1 MNLSSSLLRVLDGR
15 SASTKAF
22 LVGSLL
28 SFTMPLCLK
37 AHVVTPK
44 EAENIARKYIK
55 LPTKKATRGVSKQSG
70 YSQNAPYYIYNDAQ
84 NKGFVIVSGTTEM
97 GEILA
102 YSNENALD
110 TINLHPGL
118 AQLLNSYKM
127 AFKAINTNNAVE
139 TEAKKGAFFAKT
151 VAPLLKT
158 TWSQDA
164 PYNALLGYNYT
175 GCVATTISQVLKY
188 HEWPMQGMG
197 NVSYVNTSDNRTLSG
212 NLNLSQYDWANML
225 PNYDAPVQATQAQRN
240 AVAKLMKD
248 VGLASGM
255 QYHPGFAVA
264 TNQGAFDAFVKHF
277 DYQATCVYQS
287 TEGPSVFAD
296 LLRQE
301 LVDGFPFYFYGATK
315 DYKGAHAWVVDGFDD
330 KGFFHMNFGW
340 NGQSNGYYSLSALNL
355 SQSGKEFN
363 GAKLA
368 FSRAFMAIFAHPNKT
383 GVKRIDPSLMP
394 ERGNLSF
401 TAEGAFT
408 RKDGVE
414 RISNRM
420 ETYPV
425 ELSYI
430 INKGLPFKGDVG
442 VTVIDEQNNR
452 VATAASQWHNE
463 GGFTQQF
470 FTGYGDGKMQTDGIL
485 STPISV
491 NVPLKGLKEGVY
503 TLKVV
508 SADYQDDNTWTD
520 WVLLRKAPY
529 MVIKITADKVE
540 VLEECSKTSSFK
552 LVAEPFYDKTLNPG
566 AKVTCNM
573 AIKNLSGL
581 PKDAYIKL
589 SFLNDQGVA
598 VFSQTSDKAFSFDS
612 FGTDY
617 AQFEM
622 KLPTNLASGTYQTK
636 VEVVNMY
643 NADDVTLVKNPLNS
657 TSNSVTI
664 EGEVISPFFT
674 MAFPSV
680 SNSDGEGISSEKI
693 NLNIEKV
700 LSYGFL
706 LNAAEGHSYS
716 GPLSIV
722 LEDVITQK
730 QIQVGAKIA
739 HEDLVAGELKV
750 INVGQV
756 QSSSLKVLNKRSYK
770 WMVMGEKNGV
780 PFNLLENQED
790 QYYVTFEGSK
800 TTNQEYLT
808 GIFDTQYI
816 ENVAQRVVFDGAQWS
831 ILGENITDVVLCSVD
846 GKQLLSI
853 KNSANL
859 TASVTLPIHQKGIFV
874 VRWNDNGKWFTQK
887 IVNK

>member
-15 SASTKAF
+15 SASTKAL

-28 SFTMPLCLK
+28 SFAMPLCLK

-55 LPTKKATRGVSKQSG
+55 LPTKKVTRGVSKQSG

-110 TINLHPGL
+110 TTNLHPGL

-188 HEWPMQGMG
+188 HEWPVQGMG

-452 VATAASQWHNE
+452 VTTAASQWHNE

-808 GIFDTQYI
+808 GIFDSQYV
-816 ENVAQRVVFDGAQWS
+816 ENAAQRLVFDGAQWN
-831 ILGENITDVVLCSVD
+831 ILGENITDVVLCGVD

-853 KNSANL
+853 KNSANS
-859 TASVTLPIHQKGIFV
+859 TASVVLPIYQKGIFV

>member
-1 MNLSSSLLRVLDGR
+1 MNLSSSLLRVLDGK
-15 SASTKAF
+15 SASTKAL

-28 SFTMPLCLK
+28 SFAMPLCLK

-44 EAENIARKYIK
+44 EAEKIARKYIK

-188 HEWPMQGMG
+188 HEWPVQGMG

-529 MVIKITADKVE
+529 MVIKVTADKVE

-739 HEDLVAGELKV
+739 HEDLVAGEMKV

-808 GIFDTQYI
+808 GIFDTQYV
-816 ENVAQRVVFDGAQWS
+816 ENAAQRLVFDGAQWN

-853 KNSANL
+853 KNSANS
-859 TASVTLPIHQKGIFV
+859 TASVVLPIHQKGIFV

-887 IVNK
+887 LVNK

>member
-15 SASTKAF
+15 SASTKAL

-28 SFTMPLCLK
+28 SFAMPLCLK

-188 HEWPMQGMG
+188 HEWPVQGMG

-401 TAEGAFT
+401 TAEGAFA
-408 RKDGVE
+408 RANGVE

-463 GGFTQQF
+463 GGFTQHF

-485 STPISV
+485 SAPISV
-491 NVPLKGLKEGVY
+491 NVPLKSLKEGVY

-529 MVIKITADKVE
+529 MVIKVTADKVE

-622 KLPTNLASGTYQTK
+622 KLPTNIASGTYQTK

-739 HEDLVAGELKV
+739 HEDLVAGEMKV

-808 GIFDTQYI
+808 GIFDTQYV
-816 ENVAQRVVFDGAQWS
+816 ENVAQRVVFDGALWS
-831 ILGENITDVVLCSVD
+831 ILGENITDVVLCGVD

-853 KNSANL
+853 KNSANS
-859 TASVTLPIHQKGIFV
+859 TASVAFPIQQKGIFV

-887 IVNK
+887 LVNK

>member
-15 SASTKAF
+15 SASTKAL

-28 SFTMPLCLK
+28 SFAMPLCLK

-70 YSQNAPYYIYNDAQ
+70 FSQNAPYYIYNDAQ

-110 TINLHPGL
+110 TTNLHPGL

-188 HEWPMQGMG
+188 HEWPVQGMG

-430 INKGLPFKGDVG
+430 INKGRPFKGDVG

-463 GGFTQQF
+463 GGFTQHF

-485 STPISV
+485 SAPISV

-508 SADYQDDNTWTD
+508 SADYQDDNAWTD

-529 MVIKITADKVE
+529 MVIKVTADKVE

-552 LVAEPFYDKTLNPG
+552 LVGEPFYDKTLNPG
-566 AKVTCNM
+566 AKITCNM

-598 VFSQTSDKAFSFDS
+598 VFSHTSDKAFSFDS

-706 LNAAEGHSYS
+706 LNASEGHSYS
-716 GPLSIV
+716 GPLTIV

-800 TTNQEYLT
+800 TTTQEYLT
-808 GIFDTQYI
+808 GIFDTQYV
-816 ENVAQRVVFDGAQWS
+816 ENAAQRVVFDGTQWN
-831 ILGENITDVVLCSVD
+831 ILGENINDVVLCSVD
-846 GKQLLSI
+846 GKQLLNI
-853 KNSANL
+853 KNSTNS
-859 TASVTLPIHQKGIFV
+859 TASVALLIHQKGIFV

>member
-15 SASTKAF
+15 SASTKAL

-28 SFTMPLCLK
+28 SFAMPLCLN

-110 TINLHPGL
+110 TTNLHPGL

-188 HEWPMQGMG
+188 HEWPVQGMG

-414 RISNRM
+414 HISNRM

-529 MVIKITADKVE
+529 MVIKVTADKVE

-552 LVAEPFYDKTLNPG
+552 LVSEPFYDKTLNPG
-566 AKVTCNM
+566 AKVTCNI

-730 QIQVGAKIA
+730 QIQVGGKIA

-808 GIFDTQYI
+808 GIFDSQYV
-816 ENVAQRVVFDGAQWS
+816 ENAAQRLVFDGAQWN
-831 ILGENITDVVLCSVD
+831 ILGENITDVILCSVD

-853 KNSANL
+853 KNSANS
-859 TASVTLPIHQKGIFV
+859 TASVVLPIHQKGIFV

>member
-15 SASTKAF
+15 SASTKAL

-28 SFTMPLCLK
+28 SFAMPLCLK

-55 LPTKKATRGVSKQSG
+55 LPTKKATRGLSKQSG

-188 HEWPMQGMG
+188 HEWPVQGMG

-463 GGFTQQF
+463 GGFTQHF

-485 STPISV
+485 SAPISV
-491 NVPLKGLKEGVY
+491 NAPLKGLKEGVY

-529 MVIKITADKVE
+529 MVIKVTADKVE

-566 AKVTCNM
+566 AKVTCNI

-706 LNAAEGHSYS
+706 LNASEGHSYS

-808 GIFDTQYI
+808 GIFDTQYV
-816 ENVAQRVVFDGAQWS
+816 ENAAQRVVFDGAQWR
-831 ILGENITDVVLCSVD
+831 ILGENITDVVLYGVD
-846 GKQLLSI
+846 GKQLLNI
-853 KNSANL
+853 KNSANS
-859 TASVTLPIHQKGIFV
+859 TASVAFPIHQKGIFV

>member
-15 SASTKAF
+15 SASTKAL

-28 SFTMPLCLK
+28 SFAMPLCLK

-55 LPTKKATRGVSKQSG
+55 LPIKKVTRGVSKQSG

-110 TINLHPGL
+110 TTNLHPGL

-188 HEWPMQGMG
+188 HEWPVQGMG
-197 NVSYVNTSDNRTLSG
+197 NVSYVNTSDNRTLSE

-425 ELSYI
+425 ELNYI

-463 GGFTQQF
+463 GGFTQHF

-491 NVPLKGLKEGVY
+491 NVPLKGLKEGIY

-529 MVIKITADKVE
+529 MVIKVTTDKVE

-589 SFLNDQGVA
+589 SFLDDQGVA

-706 LNAAEGHSYS
+706 LNASEGHSYS

-808 GIFDTQYI
+808 GIFDTQYV
-816 ENVAQRVVFDGAQWS
+816 ENAAQRVVFDGAQWN
-831 ILGENITDVVLCSVD
+831 ILGENITDVVLCGVD

-859 TASVTLPIHQKGIFV
+859 TASVAFPIHQKGIFV

>member
-15 SASTKAF
+15 SASTKAL

-28 SFTMPLCLK
+28 SFAMPLCLN

-188 HEWPMQGMG
+188 HEWPVQGMG

-430 INKGLPFKGDVG
+430 INKGRPFKGDVG

-452 VATAASQWHNE
+452 LATAASQWHNE

-529 MVIKITADKVE
+529 MVIKVTADKVE

-598 VFSQTSDKAFSFDS
+598 VFSHTSDKAFSFDS

-664 EGEVISPFFT
+664 ESEVISPFFT

-706 LNAAEGHSYS
+706 LNASEGHSYS

-770 WMVMGEKNGV
+770 WMVMGENNGV

-808 GIFDTQYI
+808 GIFDTQYV
-816 ENVAQRVVFDGAQWS
+816 ENAAQRVVFDGAQWS

-853 KNSANL
+853 KNSANS
-859 TASVTLPIHQKGIFV
+859 TASVALPIHQKGIFV

>member
-15 SASTKAF
+15 SASTKAL

-28 SFTMPLCLK
+28 SFAMPLCLN

-44 EAENIARKYIK
+44 EAENIARKYIT
-55 LPTKKATRGVSKQSG
+55 LPTKKATRGLSKQSG

-188 HEWPMQGMG
+188 HEWPVQGMG

-401 TAEGAFT
+401 TAEGAFA
-408 RKDGVE
+408 RANGVE
-414 RISNRM
+414 HISNRM

-430 INKGLPFKGDVG
+430 INKGRPFKGDVG

-463 GGFTQQF
+463 GGFTQHF

-485 STPISV
+485 SAPISV
-491 NVPLKGLKEGVY
+491 NVPLKSLKEGVY

-529 MVIKITADKVE
+529 MVIKVTADKVE

-552 LVAEPFYDKTLNPG
+552 LVDEPFYDKTLNPG

-664 EGEVISPFFT
+664 ESEVISPFFT

-693 NLNIEKV
+693 NLNIENV

-706 LNAAEGHSYS
+706 LNASEGHSYS

-808 GIFDTQYI
+808 GIFDTQYV
-816 ENVAQRVVFDGAQWS
+816 ENAAQRVVFDGAQWN

-853 KNSANL
+853 KNSTNL
-859 TASVTLPIHQKGIFV
+859 TASVALPIHQKGIFV

>member
-15 SASTKAF
+15 SASTKAL

-28 SFTMPLCLK
+28 SFAMPLCLN

-110 TINLHPGL
+110 TTNLHPGL

-188 HEWPMQGMG
+188 HEWPVQGMG

-529 MVIKITADKVE
+529 MVIKVTADKVE

-739 HEDLVAGELKV
+739 HEDLVAGEMKV

-808 GIFDTQYI
+808 GIFDTQYV
-816 ENVAQRVVFDGAQWS
+816 ENAAQRVVFDGAQWR
-831 ILGENITDVVLCSVD
+831 ILGENITDVVLCGVD
-846 GKQLLSI
+846 GKQLLNI
-853 KNSANL
+853 KNSTNS
-859 TASVTLPIHQKGIFV
+859 TASVALPIHQKGIFV

-887 IVNK
+887 LVNK

>member
-1 MNLSSSLLRVLDGR
+1 MNLSSSLHRVLDGR
-15 SASTKAF
+15 SASTKAL

-28 SFTMPLCLK
+28 SFAMPLYLK

-44 EAENIARKYIK
+44 EAENIAQKYIK
-55 LPTKKATRGVSKQSG
+55 LPTKKATRGLSKQSG

-110 TINLHPGL
+110 TTNLHPGL

-188 HEWPMQGMG
+188 HEWPVQGMG

-529 MVIKITADKVE
+529 MVIKVTADKVE

-739 HEDLVAGELKV
+739 HEDLIAGELKV

-770 WMVMGEKNGV
+770 WMAMGEKNGV

-808 GIFDTQYI
+808 GIFDTQYV
-816 ENVAQRVVFDGAQWS
+816 ENAAQRLVFDGAQWS
-831 ILGENITDVVLCSVD
+831 ILGENITDVVLCGVD

-853 KNSANL
+853 KNNANS
-859 TASVTLPIHQKGIFV
+859 TASVALPIHQKGIFV

-887 IVNK
+887 IANK

>member
-15 SASTKAF
+15 SASTKAL

-28 SFTMPLCLK
+28 SFAMPLCLK

-55 LPTKKATRGVSKQSG
+55 LPIKKVTRGVSKQSG

-110 TINLHPGL
+110 TTNLHPGL

-188 HEWPMQGMG
+188 HEWPVQGMG

-315 DYKGAHAWVVDGFDD
+315 DYKGAHAWVVDGFDY

-425 ELSYI
+425 ELNYI

-463 GGFTQQF
+463 GGFTQHF

-491 NVPLKGLKEGVY
+491 NVPLKGLKEGIY

-529 MVIKITADKVE
+529 MVIKVTTDKVE

-566 AKVTCNM
+566 AKVTCNI

-808 GIFDTQYI
+808 GIFDSQYV
-816 ENVAQRVVFDGAQWS
+816 ENAAQRVVFDGAKWS

-846 GKQLLSI
+846 GKQLLNI
-853 KNSANL
+853 KNSTNS
-859 TASVTLPIHQKGIFV
+859 TASVALPIHQKGIFV

>member
-15 SASTKAF
+15 SASTKAL

-28 SFTMPLCLK
+28 SFAMPLCLK

-55 LPTKKATRGVSKQSG
+55 LPTKKVTRGVSKQSG

-139 TEAKKGAFFAKT
+139 IEAKKGAFFAKT

-188 HEWPMQGMG
+188 HEWPVQGMG

-401 TAEGAFT
+401 TAEGAFA
-408 RKDGVE
+408 RANGVE

-430 INKGLPFKGDVG
+430 INKGRPFKGDVG

-529 MVIKITADKVE
+529 MVIKVTADKVE

-636 VEVVNMY
+636 VEMVNMY

-739 HEDLVAGELKV
+739 HEDLVAGEMKV

-808 GIFDTQYI
+808 GIFDTQYV
-816 ENVAQRVVFDGAQWS
+816 ENVAQRVVFDGAQWN
-831 ILGENITDVVLCSVD
+831 ILGENITDVILCSVD

-853 KNSANL
+853 KNSANS
-859 TASVTLPIHQKGIFV
+859 TASVVLPIHQKGIFV

>member
-15 SASTKAF
+15 SASTKAL

-28 SFTMPLCLK
+28 SFAMPLCLK

-188 HEWPMQGMG
+188 HEWPVQGMG

-414 RISNRM
+414 HISNRM

-529 MVIKITADKVE
+529 MVIKVTADKVE

-657 TSNSVTI
+657 TSNSVMI

-739 HEDLVAGELKV
+739 HEDLVAGEMKV

-808 GIFDTQYI
+808 GIFDTQYV
-816 ENVAQRVVFDGAQWS
+816 ENAAQRVVFDGAQWR
-831 ILGENITDVVLCSVD
+831 ILGENITDVVLCGVD

-853 KNSANL
+853 KNSANS
-859 TASVTLPIHQKGIFV
+859 TASVALPIHQKGIFV
-874 VRWNDNGKWFTQK
+874 VRWDDKGKWFTQK

>member
-15 SASTKAF
+15 SASTKAL

-28 SFTMPLCLK
+28 SFAMPLCLK

-110 TINLHPGL
+110 TTNLHPGL

-188 HEWPMQGMG
+188 HEWPVQGMG

-529 MVIKITADKVE
+529 MVIKVTADKVE

-739 HEDLVAGELKV
+739 HEDLVAGEMKV

-808 GIFDTQYI
+808 GIFDTQYV
-816 ENVAQRVVFDGAQWS
+816 ENVAQRVVFDGAQWN
-831 ILGENITDVVLCSVD
+831 ILGENITDVVLCGVD

-853 KNSANL
+853 KNSTNS
-859 TASVTLPIHQKGIFV
+859 TASVAFPIHQKGIFV
-874 VRWNDNGKWFTQK
+874 VRWNDNGKWFSQK
-887 IVNK
+887 IVNR

>member
-15 SASTKAF
+15 SASTKAL

-28 SFTMPLCLK
+28 SFAMPLCLK

-55 LPTKKATRGVSKQSG
+55 LPTKKVTRGLSKQSG

-188 HEWPMQGMG
+188 HEWPVQGMG
-197 NVSYVNTSDNRTLSG
+197 NVSYVNTSDSRTLSG

-529 MVIKITADKVE
+529 MVIKVTADKVE

-566 AKVTCNM
+566 AKVTCNI

-808 GIFDTQYI
+808 GIFDSQYV
-816 ENVAQRVVFDGAQWS
+816 ENAAQRLVFDGAQWN
-831 ILGENITDVVLCSVD
+831 ILGENITDVVLCGVD
-846 GKQLLSI
+846 GKRLLSI
-853 KNSANL
+853 KNSANS
-859 TASVTLPIHQKGIFV
+859 TASVVLPIHQKGIFV

>member
-15 SASTKAF
+15 SASTKAL

-28 SFTMPLCLK
+28 SFAMPLYLK

-55 LPTKKATRGVSKQSG
+55 LPTKKVTRGVSKQSG

-188 HEWPMQGMG
+188 HEWPVQGMG
-197 NVSYVNTSDNRTLSG
+197 NVSYVNTSDSRTLSG

-529 MVIKITADKVE
+529 MVIKVTADKVE

-566 AKVTCNM
+566 AKVTCNI

-739 HEDLVAGELKV
+739 HEDLIAGEMKV

-808 GIFDTQYI
+808 GIFDTQYV
-816 ENVAQRVVFDGAQWS
+816 ENAAQRVVFDGAQWH

-887 IVNK
+887 LVNK

>member
-15 SASTKAF
+15 SASTKAL

-28 SFTMPLCLK
+28 SFAMPLCLN

-188 HEWPMQGMG
+188 HEWPVQGMG

-529 MVIKITADKVE
+529 MVIKVTADKVE

-739 HEDLVAGELKV
+739 HEDLVAGEMKV

-808 GIFDTQYI
+808 GIFDTQYV
-816 ENVAQRVVFDGAQWS
+816 ENAAQRVVFDGAQWS
-831 ILGENITDVVLCSVD
+831 ILGENITDVVLCGVD
-846 GKQLLSI
+846 GKQLLNI
-853 KNSANL
+853 KNSTNS
-859 TASVTLPIHQKGIFV
+859 TASVALPIHQKGIFV

>member
-15 SASTKAF
+15 SASTKAL

-28 SFTMPLCLK
+28 SFAMPLCLK

-55 LPTKKATRGVSKQSG
+55 LPTKKVTRGVSKQSG

-188 HEWPMQGMG
+188 HEWPVQGMG

-401 TAEGAFT
+401 TAEGAFI

-463 GGFTQQF
+463 GGFTQHF

-529 MVIKITADKVE
+529 MVIKVTADKVE

-808 GIFDTQYI
+808 GIFDTQYV
-816 ENVAQRVVFDGAQWS
+816 ENAAQRVVFDGAQWR

-853 KNSANL
+853 KNSANS
-859 TASVTLPIHQKGIFV
+859 TASVVLPIYQKGIFV

>member
-1 MNLSSSLLRVLDGR
+1 MNLSSSLLCVLDGR
-15 SASTKAF
+15 SASTKAL

-28 SFTMPLCLK
+28 SFAMPLCLK

-55 LPTKKATRGVSKQSG
+55 LPTKKATRGLSKQSG

-127 AFKAINTNNAVE
+127 VFKAINTNNAVE

-188 HEWPMQGMG
+188 HEWPVQGMG

-430 INKGLPFKGDVG
+430 INKGRPFKGDVG

-529 MVIKITADKVE
+529 MVIKVTADKVE

-730 QIQVGAKIA
+730 QIQVGGKIA

-808 GIFDTQYI
+808 GIFDSQYV
-816 ENVAQRVVFDGAQWS
+816 ENAAQRLVFDGAQWN

-859 TASVTLPIHQKGIFV
+859 TASVALPIHQKGIFV

-887 IVNK
+887 LVNK

>member
-15 SASTKAF
+15 SASTKAL

-28 SFTMPLCLK
+28 SFAMPLCLK

-188 HEWPMQGMG
+188 HEWPVQGMG

-529 MVIKITADKVE
+529 MVIKVTADKVE

-808 GIFDTQYI
+808 GIFDTQYV
-816 ENVAQRVVFDGAQWS
+816 ENAAQRVVFDGAQWS
-831 ILGENITDVVLCSVD
+831 ILGENITDVVLCGVD

-853 KNSANL
+853 KNSANS
-859 TASVTLPIHQKGIFV
+859 TASVALPIHQKGIFV

>member
-15 SASTKAF
+15 SASTKAL

-28 SFTMPLCLK
+28 SFAMPLCLK

-188 HEWPMQGMG
+188 HEWPVQGMG

-414 RISNRM
+414 HISNRM

-529 MVIKITADKVE
+529 MVIKVTADKVE

-622 KLPTNLASGTYQTK
+622 KLPTNIASGTYQTK

-808 GIFDTQYI
+808 GIFDTQYV
-816 ENVAQRVVFDGAQWS
+816 ENAAQRVVFDGAQWR
-831 ILGENITDVVLCSVD
+831 ILGENITDVVLCGVD

-853 KNSANL
+853 KNSANS
-859 TASVTLPIHQKGIFV
+859 TAYVALPIHQKGIFV
-874 VRWNDNGKWFTQK
+874 VRWDDKGKWFTQK

>member
-1 MNLSSSLLRVLDGR
+1 MNLSSSLLRVLDSR
-15 SASTKAF
+15 SASTKAL

-28 SFTMPLCLK
+28 SFAMPLCLK

-55 LPTKKATRGVSKQSG
+55 LPTKKATRGVSKQSS

-110 TINLHPGL
+110 TTNLHPGL

-188 HEWPMQGMG
+188 HEWPVQGMG
-197 NVSYVNTSDNRTLSG
+197 NISYVNTSDNRTLSG

-287 TEGPSVFAD
+287 TEGPSIFAD

-463 GGFTQQF
+463 GGFTQHF

-529 MVIKITADKVE
+529 MVIKVTADKVE

-566 AKVTCNM
+566 AKVTCNI

-598 VFSQTSDKAFSFDS
+598 VFSQTSEKAFSFDS

-622 KLPTNLASGTYQTK
+622 KLPANLASGTYQTK

-706 LNAAEGHSYS
+706 LNASEGHSYS

-808 GIFDTQYI
+808 GIFDTQYV
-816 ENVAQRVVFDGAQWS
+816 ENAAQRVVFDGAKWN

-853 KNSANL
+853 KNSANS
-859 TASVTLPIHQKGIFV
+859 TASVALPIYQKGIFV

>member
-15 SASTKAF
+15 SASTKAL

-28 SFTMPLCLK
+28 SFAMPLCLK

-110 TINLHPGL
+110 TTNLHPGL

-188 HEWPMQGMG
+188 HEWPVQGMG

-414 RISNRM
+414 HISNRM

-529 MVIKITADKVE
+529 MVIKVTADKVE

-589 SFLNDQGVA
+589 SFLNEQGVA
-598 VFSQTSDKAFSFDS
+598 VFSHTSDKAFSFDS

-664 EGEVISPFFT
+664 EGDVISPFFT

-706 LNAAEGHSYS
+706 LNASEGHSYS

-808 GIFDTQYI
+808 GIFDTQYV
-816 ENVAQRVVFDGAQWS
+816 ENAVQRVVFDGAQWN
-831 ILGENITDVVLCSVD
+831 ILGENITDVVLCGVD

-859 TASVTLPIHQKGIFV
+859 TASVALPIQHKGIFV
-874 VRWNDNGKWFTQK
+874 VRWNDNGKWFSQK

>member
-15 SASTKAF
+15 SASTKAL

-28 SFTMPLCLK
+28 SFAMPLCLK

-55 LPTKKATRGVSKQSG
+55 LPTKKATRGLSKQSG

-110 TINLHPGL
+110 TTDLHPGL
-118 AQLLNSYKM
+118 AQLLDSYKM

-188 HEWPMQGMG
+188 HEWPVQGMG
-197 NVSYVNTSDNRTLSG
+197 NISYVNTSDNRTLSG

-463 GGFTQQF
+463 GGFTQHF

-529 MVIKITADKVE
+529 MVIKVTADKVE

-566 AKVTCNM
+566 AKVTCNI

-739 HEDLVAGELKV
+739 HEDLVAGEMKV

-808 GIFDTQYI
+808 GIFDTQYV
-816 ENVAQRVVFDGAQWS
+816 ENAAQRVVFDGAQWR
-831 ILGENITDVVLCSVD
+831 ILGENITDVVLYGVD
-846 GKQLLSI
+846 GKQLLNI
-853 KNSANL
+853 KNSANS
-859 TASVTLPIHQKGIFV
+859 TASVAFPIHQKGIFV

>member
-1 MNLSSSLLRVLDGR
+1 MNLSSSLLRVLDSR
-15 SASTKAF
+15 SASTKAL

-28 SFTMPLCLK
+28 SFAMPLCLK

-110 TINLHPGL
+110 TTNLHPGL
-118 AQLLNSYKM
+118 AQLLDSYKM
-127 AFKAINTNNAVE
+127 AFKAINTNNVVE

-188 HEWPMQGMG
+188 HEWPVQGMG
-197 NVSYVNTSDNRTLSG
+197 NVSYVNTSDSRTLSG

-442 VTVIDEQNNR
+442 VTVINEQNNR

-529 MVIKITADKVE
+529 MVIKVTADKVE

-617 AQFEM
+617 AQFEI

-808 GIFDTQYI
+808 GIFDTQYV
-816 ENVAQRVVFDGAQWS
+816 ENAAQRVVFDGAQWN
-831 ILGENITDVVLCSVD
+831 ILGENITDVVLCGVD

-853 KNSANL
+853 KNSAKL
-859 TASVTLPIHQKGIFV
+859 TASVALPIHQKGIFV

>member
-15 SASTKAF
+15 SASTKVL

-28 SFTMPLCLK
+28 SFAMPLCLK

-55 LPTKKATRGVSKQSG
+55 LPTQKATRGVSKQSG

-102 YSNENALD
+102 YSTENALD
-110 TINLHPGL
+110 TTNLHPGL

-188 HEWPMQGMG
+188 HEWPVQGMG

-425 ELSYI
+425 ELNYI

-463 GGFTQQF
+463 GGFTQHF

-491 NVPLKGLKEGVY
+491 NVPLKGLKEGIY

-529 MVIKITADKVE
+529 MVIKVTADKVE

-589 SFLNDQGVA
+589 SFLDDQGVA

-706 LNAAEGHSYS
+706 LNASEGHSYS

-756 QSSSLKVLNKRSYK
+756 QSSLLKVLNKRSYK

-780 PFNLLENQED
+780 SFNLLENQED

-808 GIFDTQYI
+808 GIFDTQYV
-816 ENVAQRVVFDGAQWS
+816 ENAAQRVVFDGAQWN
-831 ILGENITDVVLCSVD
+831 ILGENITDVILCSVD

-859 TASVTLPIHQKGIFV
+859 TAPVALPIHQKGIFV

>member
-1 MNLSSSLLRVLDGR
+1 MNLSSSLLRVLEGR
-15 SASTKAF
+15 SASTKAL

-28 SFTMPLCLK
+28 SFAMPLCLK

-70 YSQNAPYYIYNDAQ
+70 YSPNAPYYIYNDAQ

-110 TINLHPGL
+110 TTNLHPGL
-118 AQLLNSYKM
+118 AQLLDSYKM

-188 HEWPMQGMG
+188 HEWPVQGMG
-197 NVSYVNTSDNRTLSG
+197 NVSYVNTSDGRTLSG

-463 GGFTQQF
+463 GGFTQHF
-470 FTGYGDGKMQTDGIL
+470 FTAYGDGKMQTDNSL
-485 STPISV
+485 AAPVTV

-529 MVIKITADKVE
+529 MVIKVTADKVE
-540 VLEECSKTSSFK
+540 VLEECTKTSSFK

-589 SFLNDQGVA
+589 SFLNEQGVA

-622 KLPTNLASGTYQTK
+622 KLPSNLASGTYQTK

-643 NADDVTLVKNPLNS
+643 NSDDVTLVKNPLNS

-808 GIFDTQYI
+808 GIFDTQSV
-816 ENVAQRVVFDGAQWS
+816 ENAAQRVVFDGVQWN
-831 ILGENITDVVLCSVD
+831 ILGENITDVVLCGVD

-853 KNSANL
+853 KNSTNL
-859 TASVTLPIHQKGIFV
+859 TASVALPIHQKGIFV

>member
-15 SASTKAF
+15 SASTKAL

-28 SFTMPLCLK
+28 SFAMPLCLK

-55 LPTKKATRGVSKQSG
+55 LPTKKATRGVSKQSS

-188 HEWPMQGMG
+188 HEWPVQGMG
-197 NVSYVNTSDNRTLSG
+197 NISYVNTSDNRTLSG

-401 TAEGAFT
+401 TAEGAFI

-430 INKGLPFKGDVG
+430 INKGRPFKGDVG

-463 GGFTQQF
+463 GGFTQHF

-529 MVIKITADKVE
+529 MVIKVTADKVE

-739 HEDLVAGELKV
+739 HEDLVAGEMKV

-808 GIFDTQYI
+808 GIFDTQYV
-816 ENVAQRVVFDGAQWS
+816 ENAAQRVVFDGTQWN
-831 ILGENITDVVLCSVD
+831 ILGENITDVVLYGVD

-853 KNSANL
+853 KNSTNL
-859 TASVTLPIHQKGIFV
+859 TASVALPIHQKGIFV

>member
-15 SASTKAF
+15 SASTKAL

-28 SFTMPLCLK
+28 SFAMPLCLK

-55 LPTKKATRGVSKQSG
+55 LPTKKATRGLSKQSG

-110 TINLHPGL
+110 TTNLHPGL

-188 HEWPMQGMG
+188 HEWPVQGMG
-197 NVSYVNTSDNRTLSG
+197 NVSYVNTSDSRTLSG

-225 PNYDAPVQATQAQRN
+225 PNYDAPVQATQAQCN

-529 MVIKITADKVE
+529 MVIKVTADKVE

-706 LNAAEGHSYS
+706 LNASEGHSYS

-808 GIFDTQYI
+808 GIFDTQYV
-816 ENVAQRVVFDGAQWS
+816 ENVAQRVVFDGGQWS
-831 ILGENITDVVLCSVD
+831 ILGENITDVVLCGVD

-853 KNSANL
+853 KHSANS
-859 TASVTLPIHQKGIFV
+859 TASVALPIHQKGIFV

>member
-15 SASTKAF
+15 SASTKAL

-28 SFTMPLCLK
+28 SFAMPLCLK

-70 YSQNAPYYIYNDAQ
+70 YSQNAPYYIYNDVQ

-110 TINLHPGL
+110 TTNLHPGL
-118 AQLLNSYKM
+118 AQLLDSYKM

-188 HEWPMQGMG
+188 HEWPVQGMG

-463 GGFTQQF
+463 GGFTQHF

-485 STPISV
+485 SAPISV

-529 MVIKITADKVE
+529 MVIKVTADKVE

-552 LVAEPFYDKTLNPG
+552 LVGEPFYDKTLNPG
-566 AKVTCNM
+566 AKITCNM

-617 AQFEM
+617 AQFDM

-664 EGEVISPFFT
+664 ESEVISPFFT

-680 SNSDGEGISSEKI
+680 SNSDGEGLSSEKI

-706 LNAAEGHSYS
+706 LNASEGHSYS

-808 GIFDTQYI
+808 GIFDTQSV
-816 ENVAQRVVFDGAQWS
+816 ENVAQRVVFDGAQWR

-853 KNSANL
+853 KNSTNL
-859 TASVTLPIHQKGIFV
+859 TASVALPIHQKGIFV

>member
-15 SASTKAF
+15 SASTKAL

-28 SFTMPLCLK
+28 SFAMPLCLK

-110 TINLHPGL
+110 TTNLHPGL

-188 HEWPMQGMG
+188 HEWPVQGMG

-425 ELSYI
+425 ELNYI

-463 GGFTQQF
+463 GGFTQHF

-491 NVPLKGLKEGVY
+491 NVPLKGLKEGIY

-529 MVIKITADKVE
+529 MVIKVTADKVE

-706 LNAAEGHSYS
+706 LNASEGHSYS

-808 GIFDTQYI
+808 GIFDTQYV
-816 ENVAQRVVFDGAQWS
+816 ENAAQRVVFDGAQWN

-846 GKQLLSI
+846 GKQLLNI
-853 KNSANL
+853 KNSANS
-859 TASVTLPIHQKGIFV
+859 TASVALPIHQKGIFV

>member
-15 SASTKAF
+15 SASTKA
-22 LVGSLL
+22 LLLGSLL
-28 SFTMPLCLK
+28 SFAMPLCLK

-110 TINLHPGL
+110 TTNLHPGL

-188 HEWPMQGMG
+188 HEWPVQGMG

-401 TAEGAFT
+401 TAEGAFA
-408 RKDGVE
+408 RANGVE

-430 INKGLPFKGDVG
+430 INKGRPFKGDVG

-463 GGFTQQF
+463 GGFTQHF

-485 STPISV
+485 SAPISV

-529 MVIKITADKVE
+529 MVIKVTADKVE

-552 LVAEPFYDKTLNPG
+552 LVGEPFYDKTLNPG
-566 AKVTCNM
+566 AKITCNM

-589 SFLNDQGVA
+589 SFLNNQGVA
-598 VFSQTSDKAFSFDS
+598 VFSHISDKAFSFDS

-643 NADDVTLVKNPLNS
+643 NADDVTLVKNLLNS

-664 EGEVISPFFT
+664 EGEVIFPFFT

-680 SNSDGEGISSEKI
+680 SNSDGEGISADKI

-706 LNAAEGHSYS
+706 LNASEGHSYS

-808 GIFDTQYI
+808 GIFDTQYV
-816 ENVAQRVVFDGAQWS
+816 ENAAQRVVFDGAQWN
-831 ILGENITDVVLCSVD
+831 ILGENITDVILCSVD
-846 GKQLLSI
+846 GKQLLNI
-853 KNSANL
+853 KNSTNS
-859 TASVTLPIHQKGIFV
+859 TASVALPIHQKGIFV

-887 IVNK
+887 LVNK

>member
-15 SASTKAF
+15 SASTKAL

-28 SFTMPLCLK
+28 SFAMPLCLK

-110 TINLHPGL
+110 TTNLHPGL

-188 HEWPMQGMG
+188 HEWPVQGMG
-197 NVSYVNTSDNRTLSG
+197 NISYVNTSDNRTLSG

-425 ELSYI
+425 ELNYI

-463 GGFTQQF
+463 GGFTQHF

-491 NVPLKGLKEGVY
+491 NVPLKGLKEGIY

-529 MVIKITADKVE
+529 MVIKVTADKVE

-739 HEDLVAGELKV
+739 HEDLVAGEMKV

-808 GIFDTQYI
+808 GIFDTQYV
-816 ENVAQRVVFDGAQWS
+816 ENAAQRVVFDGAQWS
-831 ILGENITDVVLCSVD
+831 ILGENITDVILCSVD

-859 TASVTLPIHQKGIFV
+859 TASVALPIHQKGIFV

>member
-15 SASTKAF
+15 SASTKAL

-28 SFTMPLCLK
+28 SFAMPLCLK

-55 LPTKKATRGVSKQSG
+55 LPTKKVTRGVSKQSG

-188 HEWPMQGMG
+188 HEWPVQGMG

-529 MVIKITADKVE
+529 MVIKVTADKVE

-566 AKVTCNM
+566 AKVTCNI

-808 GIFDTQYI
+808 GIFDSQYV
-816 ENVAQRVVFDGAQWS
+816 ENAAQRLVFDGAQWN
-831 ILGENITDVVLCSVD
+831 ILGENITDVVLCGVD
-846 GKQLLSI
+846 GKRLLSI
-853 KNSANL
+853 KNSANS
-859 TASVTLPIHQKGIFV
+859 TASVVLPIHQKGIFV

>member
-15 SASTKAF
+15 SASTKAL

-28 SFTMPLCLK
+28 SFAMPLCLK

-55 LPTKKATRGVSKQSG
+55 LPTKKVTRGVSKQSG

-188 HEWPMQGMG
+188 HEWPVQGMG

-414 RISNRM
+414 HISNRM

-529 MVIKITADKVE
+529 MVIKVTADKVE

-664 EGEVISPFFT
+664 EDEVISPFFT

-808 GIFDTQYI
+808 GIFDTQYV
-816 ENVAQRVVFDGAQWS
+816 ENVAQRVVFDGALWS
-831 ILGENITDVVLCSVD
+831 ILGENITDVVLCGVD

-853 KNSANL
+853 KNSANS
-859 TASVTLPIHQKGIFV
+859 TASVALPIHQKGIFV

>member
-15 SASTKAF
+15 SASTKAL

-28 SFTMPLCLK
+28 SFAMPLCLK

-55 LPTKKATRGVSKQSG
+55 LPIKKVTRGVSKQSG

-110 TINLHPGL
+110 TTNLHPGL

-188 HEWPMQGMG
+188 HEWPVQGMG
-197 NVSYVNTSDNRTLSG
+197 NVSYVNTSDNRTLLG

-425 ELSYI
+425 ELNYI

-463 GGFTQQF
+463 GGFTQHF

-491 NVPLKGLKEGVY
+491 NVPLKGLKEGIY

-529 MVIKITADKVE
+529 MVIKVTTDKVE

-589 SFLNDQGVA
+589 SFLDDQGVA

-706 LNAAEGHSYS
+706 LNASEGHSYS

-808 GIFDTQYI
+808 GIFDTQYV
-816 ENVAQRVVFDGAQWS
+816 ENAAQRVVFDGAQWN
-831 ILGENITDVVLCSVD
+831 ILGENITDVVLCGVD

-859 TASVTLPIHQKGIFV
+859 TASVAFPIHQKGIFV

>member
-15 SASTKAF
+15 SASTKAL

-28 SFTMPLCLK
+28 SFAMPLCLK

-70 YSQNAPYYIYNDAQ
+70 YSPNAPYYIYNDAQ

-188 HEWPMQGMG
+188 HEWPVQGMG

-529 MVIKITADKVE
+529 MVIKVTADKVE

-808 GIFDTQYI
+808 GIFDTQYV
-816 ENVAQRVVFDGAQWS
+816 ENAAQILVFDGAQWN
-831 ILGENITDVVLCSVD
+831 ILGENITDVVLCGVD

-853 KNSANL
+853 KNSANS
-859 TASVTLPIHQKGIFV
+859 TTSVALPIHQKGIFV

>member
-1 MNLSSSLLRVLDGR
+1 MNLSSSLLRVLDSR
-15 SASTKAF
+15 SASTKAL

-28 SFTMPLCLK
+28 SFAMPLCLN

-55 LPTKKATRGVSKQSG
+55 LPTKKATRGLSKQSG
-70 YSQNAPYYIYNDAQ
+70 YSQNAPYYIYNDVQ

-102 YSNENALD
+102 YSNENVLD
-110 TINLHPGL
+110 TTNLHPGL
-118 AQLLNSYKM
+118 AQLLDSYKM

-188 HEWPMQGMG
+188 HEWPVQGMG
-197 NVSYVNTSDNRTLSG
+197 NVSYVNTSDGRTLSG

-491 NVPLKGLKEGVY
+491 NVPLKDLKEGIY

-529 MVIKITADKVE
+529 MVIKVTADKVE
-540 VLEECSKTSSFK
+540 VLEECTKTSSFK

-808 GIFDTQYI
+808 GIFDTQYV
-816 ENVAQRVVFDGAQWS
+816 ENAAQRVVFDGAQWN
-831 ILGENITDVVLCSVD
+831 ILGENITDVVLCGVD

-853 KNSANL
+853 KNSTNL
-859 TASVTLPIHQKGIFV
+859 TASVALPIHQNGIFV

>member
-15 SASTKAF
+15 SASTKAL

-28 SFTMPLCLK
+28 SFAMPLCLK

-188 HEWPMQGMG
+188 HEWPVQGMG
-197 NVSYVNTSDNRTLSG
+197 NVSYVNTSDSRTLSG

-529 MVIKITADKVE
+529 MVIKVTADKVE

-598 VFSQTSDKAFSFDS
+598 VFSHTSDKAFSFDS

-706 LNAAEGHSYS
+706 LNASEGHSYS

-808 GIFDTQYI
+808 GIFDTQYV
-816 ENVAQRVVFDGAQWS
+816 ENAAQRVVFDGAQWN

-853 KNSANL
+853 KNSTNL
-859 TASVTLPIHQKGIFV
+859 TASVALPIHQKGIFV